1 MATNIDSVSGVIQI
15 YSDNSQTVPRCYY
28 GQGGTSGKFYPIPN
42 DRYLIN
48 IGGDSYELYWE
59 DMEIGGL
66 QPVSLSDAG
75 RMLGE
80 VFTTG
85 VVTAS

>member
-1 MATNIDSVSGVIQI
+1 MVVYIDNVSGVIQI
-15 YSDNSQTVPRCYY
+15 QTDSTQAARLYY
-28 GQGGTSGKFYPIPN
+28 GQGGTSGKFYHIPN
-42 DRYLIN
+42 SRYLIE

-59 DMEIGGL
+59 DMVIGGL
-66 QPVSLSDAG
+66 QPISLSDAG

>member
-1 MATNIDSVSGVIQI
+1 MTINISNVSGIIQI
-15 YSDNSQTVPRCYY
+15 FVDGGQAPRSYY
-28 GQGGTSGKFYPIPN
+28 GQGGTSGKFYSIPN

-59 DMEIGGL
+59 NMQIGGL

-85 VVTAS
+85 IVTAS